1 MILETRIANANWFHR
16 TIIFLT
22 FLATKSTTSRA
33 AAKQP
38 AAILAV
44 IRLVDARMKTI
55 PQNDEPRSIKTRALL
70 LRFQHSGYSRLGV
83 TQSSLCL
90 I

>member
-1 MILETRIANANWFHR
+1 MSRLQLRTIQMLETKLVVYSISDGGKPTAY
-16 TIIFLT
+16 IILT

-44 IRLVDARMKTI
+44 TRFVDARMKTI
-55 PQNDEPRSIKTRALL
+55 PQNDEPRSGRKNQAQEL
-70 LRFQHSGYSRLGV
+70 SV
-83 TQSSLCL
+83 TL
-90 I
+90 